1 MAKPPSKRIL
11 VVGHCG
17 IDGPRLV
24 RVLSEQFRGSSV
36 ERINSSEDLD
46 AALASRADLLLVNRE
61 PVGFES
67 TGLQIVRDVCA
78 AHPGATVMLISDYP
92 DAQEEAQR
100 VGAVPGIGKSKID
113 SPEFGRVVGAA
124 LGADA

>member
-1 MAKPPSKRIL
+1 MAKSSSKRIL

-36 ERINSSEDLD
+36 ERINSADDLG
-46 AALASRADLLLVNRE
+46 AALKRGADLLLVNRE

-67 TGLQIVRDVCA
+67 TGLEIVRDVCG
-78 AHPGATVMLISDYP
+78 AHPGAAVMLISDYP

-113 SPEFGRVVGAA
+113 TPEFGRVVGAA
-124 LGADA
+124 LGGGA